1 MTPTSRE
8 DFSEL
13 IRENQASLRS
23 YIRSLGVRLA
33 WVDDIAQE
41 TFILA
46 YNKQSSYNEESDYG
60 AWLRGIA
67 RNLVMNEISKS
78 ARRRRLLD
86 QRLPEI
92 VSAHED
98 SNAVLSLDDKEFG
111 AQRQDALQA
120 CLQKLTERARII
132 IEARYF
138 REQTSDVIG
147 KDLAMKATAV
157 RKALFSARKVLAR
170 CISNALANPTT
181 ST

>member
-1 MTPTSRE
+1 MSQVSRE
-8 DFSEL
+8 AFSKL
-13 IRENQASLRS
+13 IHEHQSSLRS

-46 YNKQSSYNEESDYG
+46 YKKQDSYNEDSDYG

-86 QRLPEI
+86 QRIPEI

-98 SNAVLSLDDKEFG
+98 SNEVISLDDKEFN

-120 CLQKLTERARII
+120 CLQKLSERARII

-138 REQTSDVIG
+138 REQTSDMIG

-170 CISNALANPTT
+170 CISNALAHP
-181 ST
+181 SS